1 MRKWP
6 CNQWSSSLWWV
17 ICYKWNWIPRVV
29 QERSLDSTWGCNG
42 CSVAKSSPTLWD
54 HMDCSMPSFPV
65 LHCLTEFAQIHVH
78 WVSDAIQSSHH
89 LLPPS
94 PLALNLSQHQ
104 SLFQWVSSLSS
115 GQSNRTSTSVLP
127 IKTQGWFPFSSLQLL
142 SCVHFLQPHGLQHA
156 RLPCPS
162 PTPGAC
168 ANSCPSSQW
177 CHPTISSSV
186 VPFSS
191 CLQSFPASG
200 SYSMSQFFSSGGQ
213 SIGVSAIASVL
224 PMNIQDQFPLGLI
237 HLISLQS
244 KSLEHQ
250 NSRAS
255 ILQCSAFFIIQ
266 LSYSYMT
273 TGKTVALT
281 TCIFVGKVISLLFR
295 ICCGVVEE
303 TSKKKKKKRMQEYP
317 FLPVLIFFEL
327 CLKNMKR

>member
-6 CNQWSSSLWWV
+6 CSQWSSSLWWV
-17 ICYKWNWIPRVV
+17 ICYKWNWIPRGV
-29 QERSLDSTWGCNG
+29 QERSLDSTWVCSG
-42 CSVAKSSPTLWD
+42 CSVAKSSPTLCH
-54 HMDCSMPSFPV
+54 HMDCSTPSFPV
-65 LHCLTEFAQIHVH
+65 LHCLTEFAQIHAH

-94 PLALNLSQHQ
+94 PLARNLSQHQ

-115 GQSNRTSTSVLP
+115 GQSNRTSTSVLL

-156 RLPCPS
+156 RLPCLS

-200 SYSMSQFFSSGGQ
+200 SSLMSQFFTSGGR
-213 SIGVSAIASVL
+213 SIEVSASASVL

-266 LSYSYMT
+266 LSHSNI

-281 TCIFVGKVISLLFR
+281 TCIFVGKVMSLLFR

-303 TSKKKKKKRMQEYP
+303 T
-317 FLPVLIFFEL
+317 
-327 CLKNMKR
+327 

>member
-1 MRKWP
+1 MI
-6 CNQWSSSLWWV
+6 SSVQFSHSVVSNSLW
-17 ICYKWNWIPRVV
+17 
-29 QERSLDSTWGCNG
+29 
-42 CSVAKSSPTLWD
+42 
-54 HMDCSMPSFPV
+54 
-65 LHCLTEFAQIHVH
+65 
-78 WVSDAIQSSHH
+78 
-89 LLPPS
+89 
-94 PLALNLSQHQ
+94 
-104 SLFQWVSSLSS
+104 
-115 GQSNRTSTSVLP
+115 
-127 IKTQGWFPFSSLQLL
+127 
-142 SCVHFLQPHGLQHA
+142 PHGLQYT
-156 RLPCPS
+156 RPPCLS
-162 PTPGAC
+162 PNSWVYS
-168 ANSCPSSQW
+168 NSCPLSWW

-200 SYSMSQFFSSGGQ
+200 SFQRSQYLTSGVQ
-213 SIGVSAIASVL
+213 SIGVSASASVL

-281 TCIFVGKVISLLFR
+281 TCIFVGKVMSLLFR

-303 TSKKKKKKRMQEYP
+303 TSKKKKKRMQEYP